1 MKKILI
7 LFSLILLFITGCGT
21 KMGTPTAKVEEFL
34 GKYQSM
40 DTAVLAQLDSV
51 IGTDSAM
58 SDDQK
63 KEYRGLMEKQY
74 QNLSYKIKSEEID
87 GNDATVDVEIE
98 VYDYA
103 TAITES
109 RKYYSEHRDEF
120 LDDDNTNNTK
130 DIEAYNDSVENND
143 IVGGAVEEAG
153 DAIGD
158 AISGVGDAIEDM
170 FDETSKFIDYKIK
183 QMKDVTNKT
192 KYDITFYLI
201 KDNNDEWILEDISDV
216 DREKLHGL
224 YEG

>member
-51 IGTDSAM
+51 IANDSGM

-87 GNDATVDVEIE
+87 GNNATVDVEIE

-103 TAITES
+103 TSITES

-130 DIEAYNDSVENND
+130 DIETYNDSVENND

-158 AISGVGDAIEDM
+158 AISGVGDAIEEM

-192 KYDITFYLI
+192 KYDITFYLT

>member
-103 TAITES
+103 TSITES

>member
-1 MKKILI
+1 MHK
-7 LFSLILLFITGCGT
+7 
-21 KMGTPTAKVEEFL
+21 
-34 GKYQSM
+34 
-40 DTAVLAQLDSV
+40 
-51 IGTDSAM
+51 
-58 SDDQK
+58 
-63 KEYRGLMEKQY
+63 KQY

-87 GNDATVDVEIE
+87 GNNATVDVEIE

-103 TAITES
+103 TSITES

-183 QMKDVTNKT
+183 QMKKNCTDGRCAT
-192 KYDITFYLI
+192 
-201 KDNNDEWILEDISDV
+201 
-216 DREKLHGL
+216 R
-224 YEG
+224 

>member
-103 TAITES
+103 TSITES

-201 KDNNDEWILEDISDV
+201 KDNNDEWSLEDISDV